1 MRSFLFAVGA
11 FLFLAYP
18 VFLLFA
24 IVGTLDQSQKKPE
37 AAAIILTSRS
47 TNEWLEQD
55 SGPRRSSV
63 LRNTTIRNWGN

>member
-24 IVGTLDQSQKKPE
+24 IVSTLDQSQKKPD
-37 AAAIILTSRS
+37 AAAINLTARS
-47 TNEWLEQD
+47 ANDWLEHD
-55 SGPRRSSV
+55 FGPRRSNV
-63 LRNTTIRNWGN
+63 LRNTTIRNSGN